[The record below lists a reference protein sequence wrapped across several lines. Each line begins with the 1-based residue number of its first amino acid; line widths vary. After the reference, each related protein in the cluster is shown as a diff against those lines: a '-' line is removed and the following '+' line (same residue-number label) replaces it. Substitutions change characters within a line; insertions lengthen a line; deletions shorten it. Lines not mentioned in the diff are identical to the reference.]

1 MGESANDQ
9 PAASAAGGV
18 RLSYLTDARSV
29 LPTVSGR
36 SDNDRNTSSQRR
48 LRVPLSTE
56 TARRTVRF
64 GKLAFQTRSVF
75 ATLGERNFTTRWSE
89 T

>member
-36 SDNDRNTSSQRR
+36 SDNDRSTSSDG
-48 LRVPLSTE
+48 LEDPLSTAK
-56 TARRTVRF
+56 ARRPVRF
-64 GKLAFQTRSVF
+64 EKLAFQTRSVF
-75 ATLGERNFTTRWSE
+75 ATLGERNFTTRRSE

>member
-1 MGESANDQ
+1 LGESANDQ

-18 RLSYLTDARSV
+18 WLSYLTDARSV

-36 SDNDRNTSSQRR
+36 SDNDRTPLTKTALSSFNSKKA
-48 LRVPLSTE
+48 P
-56 TARRTVRF
+56 F
-64 GKLAFQTRSVF
+64 CAFRDSKSNADLPHSV
-75 ATLGERNFTTRWSE
+75 NSFTIHCSE